1 MNAHAAKAEEAMRK
15 SRKLLFG
22 ELCEYMGLD
31 EDQAQH
37 KWSNMDDD
45 QKCVLVKGFLK
56 EWGSHFHP
64 LSARSTK
71 EMLEEYLRQ
80 GNSPPKPT
88 NSSFFFEGLNRI
100 IGFP

>member
-1 MNAHAAKAEEAMRK
+1 MNVVLQHHDEALRLNK
-15 SRKLLFG
+15 
-22 ELCEYMGLD
+22 D
-31 EDQAQH
+31 HAQH

-80 GNSPPKPT
+80 GNSPPKLT
-88 NSSFFFEGLNRI
+88 NSPFFFEGLNRI